1 MDTPIKTSQLPAVPV
16 MSRSKF
22 ADLVGVSINT
32 VTGWINRGYLPVVRM
47 GKYRLVNL
55 ALLHKLAY
63 ENAYPSTDAFK
74 PRAASQH
81 EGAESPDAPEQGH
94 EDFD

>member
-32 VTGWINRGYLPVVRM
+32 VTGWINRGYLPVIRI

-81 EGAESPDAPEQGH
+81 EGAESLEAPEQGH
-94 EDFD
+94 EDLD

>member
-1 MDTPIKTSQLPAVPV
+1 MDTLIKTSQLPAVPV

-32 VTGWINRGYLPVVRM
+32 VTGWINRGYLPVVRI

-81 EGAESPDAPEQGH
+81 EGAESQATLEQGH
-94 EDFD
+94 DDLD